1 MKILIIGTP
10 RSGTTTLANAIAY
23 TLNLKEIIEPFNPN
37 VTYTYSPSQTNIVL
51 KTLINHHNSIEELSE
66 LSKNFD
72 KTIILSRRDK
82 VACWESECNGRSKRK
97 EIIERNGHYD
107 GWNVWHES
115 YIHNPDVMEVD
126 YMETVSQ
133 RIDLIIDFQKKTDLQ
148 MVWYED
154 LYSSDY
160 ELAKKTFE
168 SIGCGLNY
176 ENAYIY
182 MDPSK
187 KYRKT
192 QNTIV

>member
-1 MKILIIGTP
+1 
-10 RSGTTTLANAIAY
+10 
-23 TLNLKEIIEPFNPN
+23 
-37 VTYTYSPSQTNIVL
+37 
-51 KTLINHHNSIEELSE
+51 
-66 LSKNFD
+66 
-72 KTIILSRRDK
+72 
-82 VACWESECNGRSKRK
+82 
-97 EIIERNGHYD
+97 
-107 GWNVWHES
+107 
-115 YIHNPDVMEVD
+115 MEVD

-168 SIGCGLNY
+168 SIGCGLKY